1 MRRASGPTPL
11 RSARGRWASSTAD
24 FPVAAAFRLAGVVP
38 NAQSRHIEPIA
49 YFISIFWGVLGTDTL
64 KGLTLFVLAVIVLAG
79 TIFFWFLR
87 FARGSLA
94 TLALGLNVSLAIV
107 VIGAIIGAF
116 LLGGAVL

>member
-1 MRRASGPTPL
+1 M
-11 RSARGRWASSTAD
+11 
-24 FPVAAAFRLAGVVP
+24 
-38 NAQSRHIEPIA
+38 
-49 YFISIFWGVLGTDTL
+49 GTDTL